1 MQSAKKSTTQKG
13 FFSFQASSL
22 AVISE
27 DCPPLVDLTWF
38 LVAFSAYAHFTCRFV
53 STLES
58 VSDSSLL
65 GVGLILFGLQ
75 WSVARLYS
83 ILLAGLVANWRD
95 R

>member
-1 MQSAKKSTTQKG
+1 M
-13 FFSFQASSL
+13 
-22 AVISE
+22 
-27 DCPPLVDLTWF
+27 
-38 LVAFSAYAHFTCRFV
+38 AFSAYAHFTCRFV